1 VAAVRRIRNNPVI
14 PSEMSAA
21 TTSATGPGS
30 TLQVGGAAAA
40 PVDVPNEKVLTHA
53 AKIAVERDMP
63 ILLDYYADTKSG
75 KAFLGEDVNTKEKS
89 LVKSAEEYTSPI
101 QKVFG
106 TKTEYI
112 IVTENSIYI
121 VSGAIKKKNIS
132 MGNGAPA
139 AITN

>member
-1 VAAVRRIRNNPVI
+1 MATP
-14 PSEMSAA
+14 A
-21 TTSATGPGS
+21 TTNNDYPTEK
-30 TLQVGGAAAA
+30 TL
-40 PVDVPNEKVLTHA
+40 LHA
-53 AKIAVERDMP
+53 ARIALEQDKP
-63 ILLDYYADTKSG
+63 ILLDYFYDTRDG

-106 TKTEYI
+106 TKSEFI

-132 MGNGAPA
+132 MGGGST
-139 AITN
+139 AIVTK

>member
-1 VAAVRRIRNNPVI
+1 MFLRKKSMIQFPI
-14 PSEMSAA
+14 MTSKDMSAPVQ
-21 TTSATGPGS
+21 TNNNDLPSDK
-30 TLQVGGAAAA
+30 TL
-40 PVDVPNEKVLTHA
+40 LHA
-53 AKIAVERDMP
+53 ARIALEQDKP
-63 ILLDYYADTKSG
+63 ILLDYFIDTRDG

-121 VSGAIKKKNIS
+121 VAGTIKKKNIS
-132 MGNGAPA
+132 MGGGSVSEALVA
-139 AITN
+139 K

>member
-1 VAAVRRIRNNPVI
+1 MTSKDMATPV
-14 PSEMSAA
+14 
-21 TTSATGPGS
+21 TQTNDGPDEK
-30 TLQVGGAAAA
+30 TL
-40 PVDVPNEKVLTHA
+40 LHA
-53 AKIAVERDMP
+53 ARIALEQDKP
-63 ILLDYYADTKSG
+63 ILLDYYYDTRDG

-106 TKTEYI
+106 TKTAFI

-132 MGNGAPA
+132 MGGNAVVPA
-139 AITN
+139 

>member
-1 VAAVRRIRNNPVI
+1 MFLRKKSMIQFPI
-14 PSEMSAA
+14 MTSKDMSAPVQ
-21 TTSATGPGS
+21 TNNNDLPSDK
-30 TLQVGGAAAA
+30 TL
-40 PVDVPNEKVLTHA
+40 LHA
-53 AKIAVERDMP
+53 ARIALEQDKP
-63 ILLDYYADTKSG
+63 ILLDYFIDTRDG

-121 VSGAIKKKNIS
+121 VAGTIKKKNIS
-132 MGNGAPA
+132 MGGGAVSEA
-139 AITN
+139 LVAK

>member
-1 VAAVRRIRNNPVI
+1 
-14 PSEMSAA
+14 MA
-21 TTSATGPGS
+21 TPATPPYDG
-30 TLQVGGAAAA
+30 
-40 PVDVPNEKVLTHA
+40 PNEKTLLHA
-53 AKIAVERDMP
+53 VRIALEQDKP
-63 ILLDYYADTKSG
+63 ILLDYYYDTRDG

-106 TKTEYI
+106 TKTDFI

-132 MGNGAPA
+132 MGGGST
-139 AITN
+139 AIVSK

>member
-1 VAAVRRIRNNPVI
+1 MTSKDMATQATPVSNDL
-14 PSEMSAA
+14 PSEK
-21 TTSATGPGS
+21 
-30 TLQVGGAAAA
+30 TL
-40 PVDVPNEKVLTHA
+40 LHA
-53 AKIAVERDMP
+53 ARIALEQDKP
-63 ILLDYYADTKSG
+63 ILLDYFIDTRDG

-106 TKTEYI
+106 TKSEYI

-132 MGNGAPA
+132 MGGSGNVTETAVVPK
-139 AITN
+139 

>member
-1 VAAVRRIRNNPVI
+1 MIQFPIMTSKDMSATVQTNNNDV
-14 PSEMSAA
+14 PSEK
-21 TTSATGPGS
+21 
-30 TLQVGGAAAA
+30 TL
-40 PVDVPNEKVLTHA
+40 LHA
-53 AKIAVERDMP
+53 ARIALEQDKP
-63 ILLDYYADTKSG
+63 ILLDYFIDTRDG

-121 VSGAIKKKNIS
+121 VAGTIKKKNIS
-132 MGNGAPA
+132 MGGGGAVSEAVVPK
-139 AITN
+139 